1 MSSKPSMAL
10 AALLAAG
17 AACSLPAAAEQ
28 DRQQGMVVVRDAQTG
43 QLRNATPAEVK
54 ALRAQET
61 RRGLVAPEAASA
73 VTIRRDGTMQ
83 KHLGERG
90 MVYSV
95 VTRDANGKLGTQCV
109 NGEDAAKAA
118 LEHPA
123 PATKQ
128 EHDHESR

>member
-28 DRQQGMVVVRDAQTG
+28 DRQEGMVVVRDAQTG

-61 RRGLVAPEAASA
+61 RRGLVAPEPPSA
-73 VTIRRDGTMQ
+73 VTIRSDGTMQ
-83 KHLGERG
+83 KRLGERG

-95 VTRDANGKLGTQCV
+95 VTRDADGKLGTQCV
-109 NGEDAAKAA
+109 KGEEAAQAA
-118 LEHPA
+118 LERPA
-123 PATKQ
+123 PANQQ
-128 EHDHESR
+128 EHHHEIR